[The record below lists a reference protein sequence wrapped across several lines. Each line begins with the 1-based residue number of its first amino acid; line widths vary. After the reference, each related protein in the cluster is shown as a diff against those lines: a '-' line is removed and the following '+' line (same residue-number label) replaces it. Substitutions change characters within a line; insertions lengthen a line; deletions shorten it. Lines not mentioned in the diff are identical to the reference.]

1 MRRATR
7 VNKVDK
13 IAFGQ
18 FVKVL
23 AAKKG
28 EYMIIQQA
36 DVARIRA
43 FVCPYKGE
51 VGFADKGCEQR

>member
-18 FVKVL
+18 FVKLFV
-23 AAKKG
+23 AKKG
-28 EYMIIQQA
+28 EYVIIQQA

-43 FVCPYKGE
+43 FVCLYKGK

>member
-18 FVKVL
+18 FVKLFV
-23 AAKKG
+23 AKKG
-28 EYMIIQQA
+28 EYVIIQQA

-43 FVCPYKGE
+43 VVCLYKGK